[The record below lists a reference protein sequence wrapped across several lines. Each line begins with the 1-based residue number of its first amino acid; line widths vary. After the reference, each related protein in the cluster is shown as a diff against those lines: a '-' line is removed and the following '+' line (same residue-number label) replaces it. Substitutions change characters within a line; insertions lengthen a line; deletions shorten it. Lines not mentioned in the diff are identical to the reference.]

1 MRKKGAKKAH
11 DEERNGMSK
20 REAEKAPRGG
30 IDEWIDKI
38 MFWLLCLF
46 AVALSLSVAA
56 ANVAMGLL
64 LPLTLYRLWRQP
76 PDWRGIWR
84 IAPGVFGWFAFFA
97 LSAFLSVLAA
107 PDGKIAVM
115 TFVNFYL
122 YRLFPA
128 ALVFF
133 WVKDKERLWILAGCL
148 LASIFFNN
156 LIAIWQ
162 AFKAPTL
169 MNARFGGVI
178 GLMAQA
184 GLLSAAVPLLAL
196 VMMRRGEGRWVPLGP
211 VMMVIAVI
219 ALLLN
224 GARGAW
230 LAASIAVTAVVVVA
244 ARHKMRCLAGLGLTF
259 LLLGAVFTQIPAFHA
274 RLATLTQPMYQSNSE
289 RLLMWQSAF
298 HAFQDHPLLGV
309 GLGNYT
315 HAYQTKYIS
324 PEAKERQ
331 QGHAH
336 SNVMQ
341 MMGER
346 GGVGAA
352 AFCGMWLYFMVFSLR
367 GWMRRKEPAYLAF
380 LAIVLGVMLQGLTEY
395 NMGTV
400 VVSKAYWFSLAICLQ
415 WIALT
420 RKERIA

>member
-1 MRKKGAKKAH
+1 MG
-11 DEERNGMSK
+11 ERNGMSK
-20 REAEKAPRGG
+20 GEAARGQRGG

-46 AVALSLSVAA
+46 AVALSLSVAGS
-56 ANVAMGLL
+56 NVAMGLL
-64 LPLTLYRLWRQP
+64 LPLALYRLWRQP
-76 PDWRGIWR
+76 PNWRGIWR
-84 IAPGVFGWFAFFA
+84 IAPGIFGWFAFFA
-97 LSAFLSVLAA
+97 LSAFLSAVAA
-107 PDGKIAVM
+107 PDGKIAAM

-211 VMMVIAVI
+211 VMMAIAVL

-230 LAASIAVTAVVVVA
+230 LAAVVAATAVVVVA
-244 ARHKMRCLAGLGLTF
+244 ARRKMRCLAGLGLTF

-289 RLLMWQSAF
+289 RLLMWKSAF
-298 HAFQDHPLLGV
+298 QAFQDHPLLGV

-315 HAYQTKYIS
+315 HAYQTRYIS

-346 GGVGAA
+346 GAVGAV